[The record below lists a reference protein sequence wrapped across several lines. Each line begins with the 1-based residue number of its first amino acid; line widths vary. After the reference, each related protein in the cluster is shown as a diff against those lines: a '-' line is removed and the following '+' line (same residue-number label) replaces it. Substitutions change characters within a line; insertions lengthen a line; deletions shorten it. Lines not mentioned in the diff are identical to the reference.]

1 MPSKKDSFSLT
12 GTRSNFNSIIN
23 DNILAGY
30 LENFQYIII
39 KSERNRRLE
48 LEIRCEFAQAEK
60 IRNFFA
66 CDKLD
71 FSVISAIMCVV
82 F

>member
-1 MPSKKDSFSLT
+1 MRSACFTLEMVLYLTTNGSILCQAKRDSFSLT

-39 KSERNRRLE
+39 KSERNRMLE
-48 LEIRCEFAQAEK
+48 LR
-60 IRNFFA
+60 
-66 CDKLD
+66 
-71 FSVISAIMCVV
+71 
-82 F
+82 